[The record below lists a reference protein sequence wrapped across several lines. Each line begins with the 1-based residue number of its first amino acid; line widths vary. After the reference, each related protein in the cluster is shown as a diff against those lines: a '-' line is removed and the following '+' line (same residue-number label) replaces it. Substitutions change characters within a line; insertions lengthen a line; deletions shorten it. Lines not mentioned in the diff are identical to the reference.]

1 MDSLS
6 TMANRCSRSCSVAES
21 ALPAQQQILSVSQ
34 LTRYLKY
41 LVEQDELLAGLSV
54 QGEIC
59 ESSRSTSGHYYLTI
73 KDATSQIT
81 CVLFRRE
88 AAQQPEAVAE
98 LRKGA
103 FVVIHGFLTLYEPRG
118 TCQVYIQRILS
129 QGEGIFARQFAELKA
144 KLEREGLFAAD
155 RKRPLPEFPRK
166 LALLTSPHGQAYHD
180 VLHRL
185 KAQYPFATVIVAGV
199 SVQGDGAADE
209 IILALDI
216 VNRLTDA
223 EVILIVR
230 GGGAPQD
237 LAAFNNERLA
247 RAVFSSR
254 VPVIT
259 GVGHETDF
267 TMVDFVADYRAATPS
282 LAAAAAVPDTAA
294 LVSRMQQLHGE
305 LRYTVGQRLAQDR
318 RRWIEVNRALLRTSP
333 ENGVRNQRQRTDDLV
348 RGQQRAVQVL
358 LRAKRAQLAR
368 LAGQLDMLDPLAIL
382 KRGYAVIT
390 RPETGQVISRVTDV
404 VAGES
409 LRAQVSDGNFRV
421 RVEDA

>member
-1 MDSLS
+1 
-6 TMANRCSRSCSVAES
+6 VAES

-144 KLEREGLFAAD
+144 KLEREGSLRLTASVPA
-155 RKRPLPEFPRK
+155 RVPRK

-230 GGGAPQD
+230 AGCSAGSG
-237 LAAFNNERLA
+237 
-247 RAVFSSR
+247 R
-254 VPVIT
+254 V
-259 GVGHETDF
+259 
-267 TMVDFVADYRAATPS
+267 
-282 LAAAAAVPDTAA
+282 
-294 LVSRMQQLHGE
+294 QQ
-305 LRYTVGQRLAQDR
+305 
-318 RRWIEVNRALLRTSP
+318 
-333 ENGVRNQRQRTDDLV
+333 
-348 RGQQRAVQVL
+348 
-358 LRAKRAQLAR
+358 
-368 LAGQLDMLDPLAIL
+368 
-382 KRGYAVIT
+382 
-390 RPETGQVISRVTDV
+390 
-404 VAGES
+404 
-409 LRAQVSDGNFRV
+409 
-421 RVEDA
+421 

>member
-1 MDSLS
+1 M
-6 TMANRCSRSCSVAES
+6 
-21 ALPAQQQILSVSQ
+21 PAQQQILSVSQ

-41 LVEQDELLAGLSV
+41 LVEQDELMAGLSV

-59 ESSRSTSGHYYLTI
+59 EFSRSTSGHYYLTI

-88 AAQQPEAVAE
+88 AAQQTEAVAE
-98 LRKGA
+98 LRRGA
-103 FVVIHGFLTLYEPRG
+103 SVVIHGFLTLYEPRG
-118 TCQVYIQRILS
+118 ACQVYIQRILS

-155 RKRPLPEFPRK
+155 RKRPLPKFPRK

-282 LAAAAAVPDTAA
+282 LAAAAAVPDSAA
-294 LVSRMQQLHGE
+294 LVGRMQQLHGE
-305 LRYTVGQRLAQDR
+305 LRYAVRQRLGQDR
-318 RRWIEVNRALLRTSP
+318 RHWIEVNRALLRTSP
-333 ENGVRNQRQRTDDLV
+333 ENGVRIQRQRTDDLV

-358 LRAKRAQLAR
+358 LRSKRSQLAR
-368 LAGQLDMLDPLAIL
+368 LAGQLDILDPLAIL

-390 RPETGQVISRVTDV
+390 RPDTGQVIRRVTDV
-404 VAGES
+404 AAGQS
-409 LRAQVSDGNFRV
+409 LRAQVSDGDFRV
-421 RVEDA
+421 QVEGA

>member
-1 MDSLS
+1 MDSLLN
-6 TMANRCSRSCSVAES
+6 MANRCSRLCSVAES
-21 ALPAQQQILSVSQ
+21 ALPVQQQILTVSQ

-41 LVEQDELLAGLSV
+41 LVEQDELMAGLSV
-54 QGEIC
+54 RGEIC
-59 ESSRSTSGHYYLTI
+59 EFSRSTSGHYYLTI
-73 KDATSQIT
+73 KDATSQIM

-88 AAQQPEAVAE
+88 ASQQTDEVAG
-98 LRKGA
+98 LRKGSS
-103 FVVIHGFLTLYEPRG
+103 VVVHGFLTLYEPRG
-118 TCQVYIQRILS
+118 TCQVYVQRILS
-129 QGEGIFARQFAELKA
+129 QGEGLFARQFEELKA
-144 KLEREGLFAAD
+144 RLEREGLFAAD
-155 RKRPLPEFPRK
+155 RKRPLPAFPRK

-216 VNRLTDA
+216 INRLTDA
-223 EVILIVR
+223 EVILVVR

-294 LVSRMQQLHGE
+294 LVSRMRQMHGE
-305 LRYTVGQRLAQDR
+305 LTYTVRQRLAQNR
-318 RRWIEVNRALLRTSP
+318 RRWIEVNRALIRSSP
-333 ENGVRNQRQRTDDLV
+333 ENGVRIQRQRTDDLV

-358 LRAKRAQLAR
+358 LRSKRFQLAR
-368 LAGQLDMLDPLAIL
+368 LSAQLDTLDPLAIL

-390 RPETGQVISRVTDV
+390 RPATGEVISRVTDV
-404 VAGES
+404 AAGES
-409 LRAQVSDGNFRV
+409 LRAQVSDGDFWV
-421 RVEDA
+421 QVEGA

>member
-1 MDSLS
+1 
-6 TMANRCSRSCSVAES
+6 MANRCSRFSSVAES

-41 LVEQDELLAGLSV
+41 LVEQDELMAGLSV
-54 QGEIC
+54 RGEIC
-59 ESSRSTSGHYYLTI
+59 EFSRSTSGHYYLTI

-88 AAQQPEAVAE
+88 AAQQTEAVAE
-98 LRKGA
+98 LRKGVS
-103 FVVIHGFLTLYEPRG
+103 VVIHGFLTLYEPRG
-118 TCQVYIQRILS
+118 ACQVYIQRILS
-129 QGEGIFARQFAELKA
+129 QGEGNFARQFAELKA

-185 KAQYPFATVIVAGV
+185 KSQYPFATVIVAGV

-209 IILALDI
+209 IILALDV

-237 LAAFNNERLA
+237 FAAFNNERLA

-294 LVSRMQQLHGE
+294 LVSRMQQMHGE
-305 LRYTVGQRLAQDR
+305 LRYAVRQHLAQDR
-318 RRWIEVNRALLRTSP
+318 RRWIEVNRALLRSSP
-333 ENGVRNQRQRTDDLV
+333 ENGVRIQRQRTDDLV

-358 LRAKRAQLAR
+358 LRSKRSQLGRLAAQL
-368 LAGQLDMLDPLAIL
+368 DILDPLAIL

-390 RPETGQVISRVTDV
+390 RPDTGQVISRVTDV
-404 VAGES
+404 AAGES
-409 LRAQVSDGNFRV
+409 LRAQVSDGDFRIQ
-421 RVEDA
+421 VEGA